1 MTKTKTARTRHRRKE
16 SEAASLFSVSA
27 KSYAVSLCISA
38 LLLLAFSYIAYMT
51 ADPAAF
57 VDGAAYICLAL
68 SSLAG
73 GIVSAVTGK
82 ENASA
87 VAAASG
93 GMYVL
98 TLLIFALAT
107 DNINSPLY
115 MLLGYGASV
124 ALFVLGALLWRRLA
138 ATKRR
143 RRRR

>member
-1 MTKTKTARTRHRRKE
+1 MTKTKTARTRHRKSE
-16 SEAASLFSVSA
+16 SEAASLFAVSV
-27 KSYAVSLCISA
+27 KSYAITLCISA

-68 SSLAG
+68 SSFSG
-73 GIVSAVTGK
+73 GVVSAATCK

-107 DNINSPLY
+107 DNISSPLY

-124 ALFVLGALLWRRLA
+124 GLFVLGALLWRRLT

-143 RRRR
+143 RRR